1 MNLVVIPYRNRKEH
15 LDYFIKNLAPL
26 LKKHLDNLK
35 IVVVEQ
41 GNNKKFNRGKVLN
54 VGIKEY
60 INVAKF
66 IFLHDVDIIPNEN
79 IIINLYKNESDD
91 IVRIFNGNDTSLGGI
106 CKFKSNIIEQIN
118 GYRNDMWG
126 WGFEDEVLYYRAII
140 CNIPIKYRSQSKSNF
155 TFLPHIKSWGT
166 HPTRIMNMKRGN
178 FINTL
183 TKEEQMKIVTEDGL
197 NTLSYTVIER
207 KEINDYIEII
217 KVDI

>member
-1 MNLVVIPYRNRKEH
+1 MNLVVIPYRKREKH
-15 LDYFIKNLAPL
+15 LDYFIENLAPL

-35 IVVVEQ
+35 ILVVEQ
-41 GNNKKFNRGKVLN
+41 GNNKKFNRGKLLN

-60 INVAKF
+60 IDVAKF
-66 IFLHDVDIIPNEN
+66 IFLHDIDIIPNEN

-91 IVRIFNGNDTSLGGI
+91 IVRIFNGNNTSFGGI
-106 CKFKSNIIEQIN
+106 SKFKCNILEKMN
-118 GYRNDMWG
+118 GFRNDMWG
-126 WGFEDEVLYYRAII
+126 WGFEDEVLYYRAVI
-140 CNIPIKYRSQSKSNF
+140 CDIPIKPRLQKKENF
-155 TFLPHIKSWGT
+155 IFLPHKKCSGI
-166 HPTRIMNMKRGN
+166 HPTHIMNMKRGN

-183 TKEEQMKIVTEDGL
+183 TKEEQMKLVTEDGL

>member
-1 MNLVVIPYRNRKEH
+1 MNLVVIPYRNREEH
-15 LDYFIKNLAPL
+15 LDYFIENLAPL

-54 VGIKEY
+54 VGVKEY

-91 IVRIFNGNDTSLGGI
+91 IVRIFNGNPTSLGGI
-106 CKFKSNIIEQIN
+106 TKFKTNILEKIN
-118 GYRNDMWG
+118 GFRNDMWG
-126 WGFEDEVLYYRAII
+126 WGFEDEVLFYRAII
-140 CNIPIKYRSQSKSNF
+140 CNISMQNLQQKKQNF
-155 TFLPHIKSWGT
+155 TFLKHGGGKGN
-166 HPTRIMNMKRGN
+166 HPKHIMNYRTPSYINSLTVEEKMKS
-178 FINTL
+178 
-183 TKEEQMKIVTEDGL
+183 VTVDGL
-197 NTLSYTVIER
+197 NTVSYTVIER
-207 KEINDYIEII
+207 KEINDYIEIL